1 MSKKKYTVKLV
12 GRADFAKTLDVYC
25 DSVEDAIA
33 AGSGAI
39 SQREFDDFQV
49 DTIRFRVDATGDE
62 DESSG
67 TE

>member
-49 DTIRFRVDATGDE
+49 DTIRFRIDATGD
-62 DESSG
+62 DDGSS
-67 TE
+67 TTK